1 MRNPAIR
8 PVDQAEN
15 HRALHWLM
23 IAETP
28 AFRGSARRT
37 AEAEGSTI
45 EISVYL
51 GGIVTEIE
59 AGPKTDFQHATHTSP
74 HRALRVGH

>member
-8 PVDQAEN
+8 PVDQAEH
-15 HRALHWLM
+15 HRALYWLM

-45 EISVYL
+45 EISV
-51 GGIVTEIE
+51 
-59 AGPKTDFQHATHTSP
+59 TS
-74 HRALRVGH
+74 VG